1 MIKKIYKL
9 FKPSYLSRRTNE
21 RMQYPRCTFLGD
33 TMSQSFSSLF
43 LWENVLSEVEFAR
56 FIELGTSSG
65 TLSGYFYLFCLNKGA
80 EFFTFDIKKD
90 YNETKIKSVLN
101 FDTCFKSHNVLDDPE
116 FVREII
122 NKDGRSILF
131 CDNGN
136 KPLEFELYA
145 PHLKKEILFVLMTGM
160 KK

>member
-1 MIKKIYKL
+1 MH
-9 FKPSYLSRRTNE
+9 
-21 RMQYPRCTFLGD
+21 YPRCTFLGD